1 MADGCGE
8 SNRGATSGRGLARS
22 LLHARVLVVFV
33 VVLGSLVVP
42 SAAGTQT
49 SGASSV
55 VSCSFADS
63 TNGVIVSWLSLPS
76 SADRMVIERS
86 LDGETFEW
94 RGRRDEAEGL
104 FLDSDVADLAPDLD
118 AQSDTDAEDQPD
130 AEPDGEL
137 LERAASAMTY
147 RVLAK
152 DGNKTLSTTDCSW
165 GRGNIGR
172 FECSVSIAEDGYL
185 VEWVG
190 GPTGEGLDYI
200 VERDVND
207 EDVFHWRAREF
218 DRQFVD
224 GGSRALPVYRVTAR
238 FDRLPA
244 VSVDCTLDGVLAARA
259 PDASFVCPAPGASF
273 IDTFGADRDGG
284 ARRHRGVDMFAPV
297 GTPVLAPESGEL
309 VLFWNEL
316 GGKSFGLYAD
326 SGTFYYGAHLDT
338 FVGEDRRVG
347 AGEMVGTVGNT
358 GNARTTPP
366 HLHFQIHPDGRRTTA
381 ANPSAATAV
390 ACR

>member
-1 MADGCGE
+1 MRLARGCCD
-8 SNRGATSGRGLARS
+8 SKRGSTSSRGLSR
-22 LLHARVLVVFV
+22 LLLRVPVVFAV
-33 VVLGSLVVP
+33 VFGSFVFSSV
-42 SAAGTQT
+42 AGTQI
-49 SGASSV
+49 SGSAV

-63 TNGVIVSWLSLPS
+63 TNGVIVSWTSLPS
-76 SADRMVIERS
+76 AADRMVIERS
-86 LDGETFEW
+86 LDGEVFHS
-94 RGRRDEAEGL
+94 RGGRGAAEGL
-104 FLDSDVADLAPDLD
+104 FLDSDVADLAPDIE
-118 AQSDTDAEDQPD
+118 TQPD
-130 AEPDGEL
+130 ADADDQS
-137 LERAASAMTY
+137 LERAASAMAY

-152 DGNKTLSTTDCSW
+152 EGDKTLSTTDCSW
-165 GRGNIGR
+165 GRGNVGR
-172 FECSVSIAEDGYL
+172 FECSVSIADDGYL

-224 GGSRALPVYRVTAR
+224 SGSRALPVYRVTAR
-238 FDRLPA
+238 FERLPA

-284 ARRHRGVDMFAPV
+284 ARRHQGVDMFAPV
-297 GTPVLAPESGEL
+297 GTAVLAPESGEL

-316 GGKSFGLYAD
+316 GGMSFGLYAD

-366 HLHFQIHPDGRRTTA
+366 HLHFQIHPDGRRTSA

>member
-1 MADGCGE
+1 MRVCGD
-8 SNRGATSGRGLARS
+8 SKRGATSNRGLGRS
-22 LLHARVLVVFV
+22 LLGVFVVFV
-33 VVLGSLVVP
+33 VLLGSFVVP
-42 SAAGTQT
+42 SVAGTQT
-49 SGASSV
+49 SGSAV

-63 TNGVIVSWLSLPS
+63 TNGVIVSWTSLPS
-76 SADRMVIERS
+76 AADRMVIERS
-86 LDGETFEW
+86 IDGESFHW
-94 RGRRDEAEGL
+94 RGLRDAAEGL
-104 FLDSDVADLAPDLD
+104 FLDSDVADLAPDID
-118 AQSDTDAEDQPD
+118 AQLG
-130 AEPDGEL
+130 AEPDPQS

-152 DGNKTLSTTDCSW
+152 DGNNKTLSTTDCSW

-366 HLHFQIHPDGRRTTA
+366 HLHFQIHPDGRRTAA

-390 ACR
+390 ACG